1 MKKAEA
7 RCWELKGNII
17 SSTRDY
23 LKVFFYD
30 DESIGLGR
38 SCSLS
43 ECITNFS

>member
-23 LKVFFYD
+23 LKVFFFMMMN
-30 DESIGLGR
+30 R
-38 SCSLS
+38 SD
-43 ECITNFS
+43 

>member
-23 LKVFFYD
+23 LKVSLHD

-38 SCSLS
+38 SCNLS
-43 ECITNFS
+43 ECITNLS